1 MSTLFI
7 DYAVFGLLIIAAFA
21 FNIYN
26 NVSGPKEKTKA
37 DYIFASGRSTSTW
50 AMLLSIARGF
60 LGVRVFLGKKENI
73 VICIFNTGRDFFFV

>member
-1 MSTLFI
+1 MNNI
-7 DYAVFGLLIIAAFA
+7 VVDYVVFGLLILATLT

-37 DYIFASGRSTSTW
+37 DYVFASGRSTSTW

-60 LGVRVFLGKKENI
+60 LGVRVFLGE
-73 VICIFNTGRDFFFV
+73 